1 MLLVRF
7 CLSAVGEWGGRQSTF
22 DAFPHLP
29 RAKVGGLENRART
42 GEKELVPCSPVHAGV
57 K

>member
-7 CLSAVGEWGGRQSTF
+7 VFLRWESGVGRQSTF

>member
-1 MLLVRF
+1 MLLVHFVFLRWE
-7 CLSAVGEWGGRQSTF
+7 SGVGRQSTF

-42 GEKELVPCSPVHAGV
+42 GEEELVPCSPVHAGV